1 MMNNEFE
8 KFFFNK
14 MFFGNDEKNKF
25 FFIIQTFSNYFSKI
39 YLKKKTFKI
48 MIFSKL

>member
-14 MFFGNDEKNKF
+14 MFFGINKN
-25 FFIIQTFSNYFSKI
+25 IKI
-39 YLKKKTFKI
+39 FNYLKKKTFKI